1 MPAHQLLRYLCL
13 PKYSRRRRR
22 PPLSGWN
29 NSTNTLKQEAHF
41 WHRVWTECGCPTSGV
56 LFQIKKHSKRRFKY
70 EVRRQTHKRRQNYIH
85 RENLAASLSS
95 SSTQEFG
102 SKLRN
107 FPSPPERLLH
117 PLVLLMAVAM
127 SQIFRT
133 FFHPSSSLFLTL
145 TPIVS
150 LAPVCSNISVTPLT
164 LLSLLSVCLRRQCV
178 MPSLNLSL
186 VSVMVPLFLP
196 TILSML
202 KKFFVSI
209 YLSCLLP

>member
-1 MPAHQLLRYLCL
+1 MVAQHLVYFSRSRSTVKEDLSMRSAVLSVVRITFIVSTLLPLFH
-13 PKYSRRRRR
+13 
-22 PPLSGWN
+22 PP
-29 NSTNTLKQEAHF
+29 
-41 WHRVWTECGCPTSGV
+41 
-56 LFQIKKHSKRRFKY
+56 
-70 EVRRQTHKRRQNYIH
+70 VRK
-85 RENLAASLSS
+85 S
-95 SSTQEFG
+95 FG

-107 FPSPPERLLH
+107 FPSPPELLLH

-133 FFHPSSSLFLTL
+133 LFHPSSSLFLTL
-145 TPIVS
+145 TPTVS

-164 LLSLLSVCLRRQCV
+164 LLLSLLSVCLRRQCV

>member
-1 MPAHQLLRYLCL
+1 MVAQHLVYFSRSRSTVKEALSMRSAVLSVVRITFIVRTLLPLFH
-13 PKYSRRRRR
+13 
-22 PPLSGWN
+22 PP
-29 NSTNTLKQEAHF
+29 
-41 WHRVWTECGCPTSGV
+41 
-56 LFQIKKHSKRRFKY
+56 
-70 EVRRQTHKRRQNYIH
+70 VRK
-85 RENLAASLSS
+85 S
-95 SSTQEFG
+95 FG

-107 FPSPPERLLH
+107 FPSPPELLLH